1 MAFLQGTH
9 YRLSQHSKHHPAL
22 KKHMEKI
29 QVQSG
34 NLLVAEPFM
43 LDPNFKRAVVLMCEH
58 SEEGSLGF
66 IINRKL
72 DVYVDE
78 LIDEFPDFPAKVYF
92 GGPVQTDTIHYLHNV
107 GDLLEDSREVARGVF
122 WGGNFEKLKFLIS
135 NEVIKPENIRFYL
148 GYSGWSEGQL
158 EEELKIGSWVVA
170 DMDPNYIFKSKPSKL
185 WNQVLNHKGD
195 RYSVIATIPDTP
207 NWN

>member
-1 MAFLQGTH
+1 
-9 YRLSQHSKHHPAL
+9 
-22 KKHMEKI
+22 MEKI
-29 QVQSG
+29 QVHSG